1 MYHPPV
7 PFEFI
12 PQSVP
17 DVLLVRPRAFGDDRG
32 FFMETWRRSA
42 FAKAGLPIDF
52 VQDNVARSLRK
63 GVLRGLHFQKGPH
76 AQSKLVR
83 CSVGR
88 IFDVAVDIRGG
99 SPTYGSYVA
108 AELSEDDRAMLFV
121 PKGFAH
127 GYVTLTDVT
136 EVTYKVDAEYAP
148 AAEGGLL
155 WNDPTVGVPWPVRE
169 PALNERDRKW
179 PGLSGL
185 GPA

>member
-1 MYHPPV
+1 M

-42 FAKAGLPIDF
+42 FAKAGLPVDF

-83 CSVGR
+83 CAVGR

-99 SPTYGSYVA
+99 SPTFGNYVA
-108 AELSEDDRAMLFV
+108 MELSEDDRAMLFV

-127 GYVTLTDVT
+127 GYVTLTDVS

-155 WNDPTVGVPWPVRE
+155 WSDPVVGVPWPVRE
-169 PALNERDRKW
+169 PTLNERDRKW
-179 PGLSGL
+179 PVLSQL